1 MGKYLRSQGL
11 LEKFARFGEK
21 HSLRRRNLMLR
32 KSRTLFERAI
42 YGNIIYNALE
52 MNDYIQF
59 LNEDDPAVLRAAT
72 ILQNGESVPQKPE
85 EPAEE

>member
-1 MGKYLRSQGL
+1 
-11 LEKFARFGEK
+11 
-21 HSLRRRNLMLR
+21 MLR

-85 EPAEE
+85 EPAKE